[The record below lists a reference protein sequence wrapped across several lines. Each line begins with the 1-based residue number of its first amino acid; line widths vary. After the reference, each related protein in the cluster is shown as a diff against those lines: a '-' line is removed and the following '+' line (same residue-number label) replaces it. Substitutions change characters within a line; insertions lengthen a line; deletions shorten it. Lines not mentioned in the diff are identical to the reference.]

1 MPRADVAGDEARRRT
16 ALGRA
21 KMLLVLLVCA
31 APVVASYL
39 TFYVLRPEGRS
50 NYGTLIEPSRAV
62 PADLPLT
69 DLDGGR
75 VSAASL
81 KGQWLLV
88 VVGRGGCDRDCE
100 QRLFQQRQLREM
112 TGRDRDRI
120 DKLWLVTDDAP
131 DRARPARR
139 ARRRAGRAG
148 AARAAS
154 RAGRVACA
162 GGRRVARVTPVRDR
176 PDGPMDDARAAACRS
191 VQAQAR
197 HRPAVARVG
206 FLGSAGEMNH
216 PRSACAPPPLG
227 GAAGGPAE
235 PDPRRPL
242 GYSGS
247 CVAAAASATWKA
259 DMGVA

>member
-1 MPRADVAGDEARRRT
+1 MSGINTFNPAAVPEAEPLQFTVHALPRADLAGDEARRRT

-31 APVVASYL
+31 APVVASYF
-39 TFYVLRPEGRS
+39 TFYVLRPAARS

-88 VVGRGGCDRDCE
+88 AVGRGGCDKDCE

-131 DRARPARR
+131 VAPDLSAALAAAPAVQVLRVPAPALAAWLAPAAGESLESHLYVIDPMGQWMMRAPPHADPSKLRRDIDRLLR
-139 ARRRAGRAG
+139 AS
-148 AARAAS
+148 AS
-154 RAGRVACA
+154 W
-162 GGRRVARVTPVRDR
+162 DR
-176 PDGPMDDARAAACRS
+176 PGR
-191 VQAQAR
+191 
-197 HRPAVARVG
+197 
-206 FLGSAGEMNH
+206 
-216 PRSACAPPPLG
+216 
-227 GAAGGPAE
+227 
-235 PDPRRPL
+235 
-242 GYSGS
+242 
-247 CVAAAASATWKA
+247 
-259 DMGVA
+259 